1 MNVIS
6 SETYPFDVRKDAPAQ
21 VHIKEDTRLVSY
33 LHAHQFEKASAL
45 LVDLETN

>member
-33 LHAHQFEKASAL
+33 LHNRQFEKAATL